1 MKVTVQKGVCFPTS
15 AKEYNEVT
23 NHMKRILSAVL
34 AAVMAFSL
42 AGWSS
47 DNGSSSSS
55 GSESSQAQAPEF
67 TPGDP
72 IQLKQFEEPQP
83 GEEIAIIKTNMGD
96 ITVRFFK
103 DEAPKAVENFITHAK
118 EGYYDGLTFHR
129 VINDFMI
136 QGGDPKGDGTGGES
150 IWGTEFE
157 DEFSDNLHNFRGALS
172 MANAGTNTNG
182 SQFFIVQSSQKPAT
196 AEEEEA
202 FLQNVYFN
210 KLVAQANQRLYEKFS
225 TEESVDVDAYN
236 AEAEKENAVIQAAVN
251 AGVPEEAREY
261 YQSVIDKYKE
271 VGGTPN
277 LDNKHTVFGQVIE
290 GMDIVDQIA
299 AVETD
304 DNDKP
309 TDDVI
314 INSIEITTYA

>member
-1 MKVTVQKGVCFPTS
+1 
-15 AKEYNEVT
+15 
-23 NHMKRILSAVL
+23 
-34 AAVMAFSL
+34 
-42 AGWSS
+42 
-47 DNGSSSSS
+47 
-55 GSESSQAQAPEF
+55 
-67 TPGDP
+67 
-72 IQLKQFEEPQP
+72 
-83 GEEIAIIKTNMGD
+83 MGD

-150 IWGTEFE
+150 IWGTKFE

-236 AEAEKENAVIQAAVN
+236 AEAEKKMPRSRLRSMRAYRKRRENIISPSLTSIRKWAAL
-251 AGVPEEAREY
+251 PTWITSIPSLAR
-261 YQSVIDKYKE
+261 SSK
-271 VGGTPN
+271 GWT
-277 LDNKHTVFGQVIE
+277 L
-290 GMDIVDQIA
+290 
-299 AVETD
+299 
-304 DNDKP
+304 
-309 TDDVI
+309 
-314 INSIEITTYA
+314 